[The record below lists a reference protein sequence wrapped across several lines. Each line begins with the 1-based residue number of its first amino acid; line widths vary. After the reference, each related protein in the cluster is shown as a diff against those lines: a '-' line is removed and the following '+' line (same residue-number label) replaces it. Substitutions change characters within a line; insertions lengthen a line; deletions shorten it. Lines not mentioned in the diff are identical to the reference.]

1 VTLSDLDL
9 ETRLRAQRTRAEET
23 PPAPSDL
30 VQRVRER
37 AREQRRRRLALIAAG
52 VAAALVFV
60 GLPTLASG
68 LVGEGSRGEAAA
80 PSSPSRTRVPSNFDY
95 STRGSL
101 AGDAD
106 WVDGVRTLSWRP
118 EDWPET
124 PQKADPELENRRVA
138 FAGDVPGGRVA
149 LVLGRLGD
157 GSLVQAWYTG
167 PTGAAPEDMVLAG
180 MPWGASRQEPM
191 ALWTAP
197 DPASDRATLVVV
209 SRPGDQV
216 EVLTGRD
223 VAASGE
229 IRETWKAVPM
239 EDGAGA
245 MTLGS
250 TVIWPFGAELPIRR
264 IGQQRTVYPQV
275 GDRAVEAAGARLEV
289 ADPRGLRT
297 AVRDDDLQWAVQSLV
312 AHYGL
317 PADRLRPTLLV
328 AGPVAGA
335 SGMSAVLVGVTFP
348 SGAVAVHLVTHQEA
362 GLDAPDGTTSTG
374 TSFDPVPAGPPLL
387 DRVLAV
393 PSQGSIVISAPA
405 AGVLAEVY
413 LGDGSL
419 LTSLPLV
426 HGVGSGLLPPPA
438 AMSVRIL
445 DATGDVVAEAP
456 LMGQDG

>member
-1 VTLSDLDL
+1 MTLSDLDL

-37 AREQRRRRLALIAAG
+37 AREQRRRRLALAAAG

-68 LVGEGSRGEAAA
+68 LVGDGSRGEAAA

-95 STRGSL
+95 SARGSL

-106 WVDGVRTLSWRP
+106 WVEGVRALSWRS
-118 EDWPET
+118 EDWPDT
-124 PQKADPELENRRVA
+124 PRKVDPELENRTVA

-167 PTGAAPEDMVLAG
+167 PERAEPEDMVLAA
-180 MPWGASRQEPM
+180 MPWEAPRKEPM
-191 ALWTAP
+191 ALWTPP
-197 DPASDRATLVVV
+197 DPSSDRATLVVV
-209 SRPGDQV
+209 SRPGDRV
-216 EVLTGRD
+216 EVLTGRE

-229 IRETWKAVPM
+229 TSELWEAVPM

-264 IGQQRTVYPQV
+264 IGQQRTVYPQL
-275 GDRAVEAAGARLEV
+275 GDRAGDAVGARLEV
-289 ADPRGLRT
+289 ADPRGLRG
-297 AVRDDDLQWAVQSLV
+297 AVDEGELQGAVQALV

-328 AGPVAGA
+328 GGPVGGA
-335 SGMSAVLVGVTFP
+335 PGMSASLVGVTFP
-348 SGAVAVHLVTHQEA
+348 SGAVAVHLVTREEYRNDPLGA
-362 GLDAPDGTTSTG
+362 TTSM
-374 TSFDPVPAGPPLL
+374 SMFVDPVPAGPPLL
-387 DRVLAV
+387 DRVFAV
-393 PSQGSIVISAPA
+393 PFQGSIVISAPA

-413 LGDGSL
+413 LSDGTL
-419 LTSLPLV
+419 LTTLPLV
-426 HGVGSGLLPPPA
+426 NGVGSGLLPPPA
-438 AMSVRIL
+438 AERVRIL
-445 DATGDVVAEAP
+445 DASGDVVAEAP
-456 LMGQDG
+456 LMGQDR